1 MRWGSLTWARMV
13 DVVSDPNVGGQE
25 SDEAR
30 LVELANELAD
40 GVEAALPAWVE
51 RSVARI
57 LHAWSGD
64 PDPLVTL
71 QSVEAGRQAQV
82 DVGSAVRALL
92 LTDVDEQR
100 ANPLAIIR
108 RVVAYP
114 TEVLRRAGVPPVV
127 RDPDAA
133 RRFPD
138 DDYDLTPGSFA
149 DIDPRLHEVGLAWGA
164 AKAHVFKARRRGQ
177 GTL

>member
-1 MRWGSLTWARMV
+1 MV

-30 LVELANELAD
+30 LIELANELAD
-40 GVEAALPAWVE
+40 GVEAALPTWVE

-57 LHAWSGD
+57 LDAWAGGQ
-64 PDPLVTL
+64 DPLVSA
-71 QSVEAGRQAQV
+71 QAVEAGRQAQV
-82 DVGSAVRALL
+82 EVGGAVRDML

-108 RVVAYP
+108 GAVTYP
-114 TEVLRRAGVPPVV
+114 TDVLRRAGVPPVV
-127 RDPDAA
+127 RDPHAA

-138 DDYDLTPGSFA
+138 DDYDLTPGTFA
-149 DIDPRLHEVGLAWGA
+149 DLDPRLHEVGLAWGA
-164 AKAHVFKARRRGQ
+164 AKAHVFKARRRAERPA
-177 GTL
+177 